1 MFVPLYDAN
10 RLKYIKLQYVTLS
23 LIVLNAVILG
33 LVALFDPDTQAAS
46 VGLGYI
52 PAVAHDLVVRPPQY
66 DFIPDGFTYITYTF
80 IHANIYHLGG
90 NMLFLW
96 VFGDNVEDAMG
107 HIKFLI
113 FYFLCGAA
121 GAFMHG
127 FVFSDSQGP
136 LIGASGAIFGV
147 VTAYLM
153 LHPRVW
159 VWVFAFGRIP
169 LPLPAVY
176 LLALWIAEQ
185 FLMLFVHGDEHIS
198 WSAHVGGIIA
208 GALLVGIFKRRSIPL
223 FDRTIVSP
231 RAVVVEKQAEQT
243 SSDTSS
249 TR

>member
-1 MFVPLYDAN
+1 MFIPLYDAN
-10 RLKYIKLQYVTLS
+10 RLKYIKLQYITLS
-23 LIVLNAVILG
+23 LIVLNVVIFG
-33 LVALFDPDTQAAS
+33 LVALFDPDTQKAS
-46 VGLGYI
+46 MAFGYI
-52 PAVAHDLVVRPPQY
+52 PAVAHDLVIRPPQY
-66 DFIPDGFTYITYTF
+66 DFIPDGWTYITYTF
-80 IHANIYHLGG
+80 MHADIYHLGG

-147 VTAYLM
+147 VAAYLV

-169 LPLPAVY
+169 LPLPAIY

-185 FLMLFVHGDEHIS
+185 FLMLFVHGDERIS
-198 WSAHVGGIIA
+198 WSAHVGGIIS
-208 GALLVGIFKRRSIPL
+208 GALLVGIFKRWSIPL
-223 FDRTIVSP
+223 FDRTIVTP
-231 RAVVVEKQAEQT
+231 RAVVVEDRQNKEA
-243 SSDTSS
+243 
-249 TR
+249 